1 MKSKFSIMAVL
12 AALTGLLSAFAMSA
26 QAAWLSPNQ
35 VHINVPLSRIAV
47 EAFSRG
53 NFVGPALFPIVG
65 VDKQSNIYYKMDK
78 SSWLRGPRST
88 LRAPKTAPRRV
99 EFDISSDTYFAH
111 NYALAGDNA
120 FETLANADN
129 PIALRERTTTKV
141 VEDLLL
147 DLELRIKNKVT
158 SISNIGSGVA
168 LTGGN
173 KWSDYLNSD
182 PIADVTTGQAFMRS
196 QTGLLPNAMVFD
208 WDTKKTLKRHPVLL
222 DLFRYT
228 EGGLVTDA
236 QMLAAFS
243 MEGARVLESQGIYNA
258 SDEGESDDI
267 QNVWGNNFL
276 LARVEPG
283 APSLRTAT
291 FGLGF
296 RWTPE
301 GVPAPMQTRVYDD
314 PDPGKKVEIVEVGY
328 YQDEK
333 IVAPQLAYLVG
344 NTL

>member
-1 MKSKFSIMAVL
+1 MKKFSIMAVL
-12 AALTGLLSAFAMSA
+12 ASFVGLIATYALNA
-26 QAAWLSPNQ
+26 QASWLTPNQ

-47 EAFSRG
+47 EAFTRG
-53 NFVGPALFPIVG
+53 PFIGPQLFPIVG
-65 VDKQSNIYYKMDK
+65 VDKQSNIYYVLDK
-78 SSWLRGPRST
+78 GSWLRGPRST

-99 EFDISSDTYFAH
+99 DFDITSDTYFCH
-111 NYALAGDNA
+111 NFALAGDNA

-141 VEDLLL
+141 VEDLML
-147 DLELRIKNKVT
+147 DLELRIRNKVT

-182 PIADVTTGQAFMRS
+182 PIADITTGQAFMRS
-196 QTGLLPNAMVFD
+196 QTGLLPNTILMD
-208 WDTKKTLKRHPVLL
+208 WDTMKVLKRHPVLL

-228 EGGLVTDA
+228 EGGLVTNN

-243 MEGARVLESQGIYNA
+243 MEGGRQLVSQGIFNNGE
-258 SDEGESDDI
+258 EGAANSI
-267 QNVWGNNFL
+267 VNIWGNNTL
-276 LARVEPG
+276 LAYVDTG

-301 GVPAPMQTRVYDD
+301 GIPAPMQTRVYDD
-314 PDPGKKVEIVEVGY
+314 PDPGKKMEVVEVGY

-333 IVAPQLAYLVG
+333 VVSRELAYLVG
-344 NTL
+344 NTLG